1 MTVESQPPAAGDD
14 VRRGAVLAILSL
26 AAFMA
31 SLDLFIVNVA
41 FDDIGR
47 DFGGTPL
54 SDLSWILN
62 GYAIVFAALLIPLGR
77 LADRYGRKAGF
88 LVGLGVFTAASLAC
102 ALCTG
107 LWPLVVARLLQAAGA
122 AALTPASLGLLLTV
136 FPPERRVG
144 AVRVWAATG
153 AMAAAAGPVVGGL
166 LVQASWRWVFV
177 VNVPVGVLALVA
189 AWRLVPGSR
198 DTSVSRAPDL
208 LGAVVAAVAFGSLSL
223 GLVKGEAWGWAAAG
237 TLGAFAV
244 AAAALA
250 WSWVRA
256 NRHPSPIVEPALLRV
271 RPFAWANLTAIL
283 FNTAFAANLL
293 ASVLW
298 MQQVW
303 GWSALRSGLGFAPGP
318 LMVPVF
324 AAVSQRFAARVPLGR
339 VAALGCLLFAAGLGL
354 VTASASAEPHYAT
367 QLLPGLLIAGAGV
380 GLALPTILSAASAD
394 LPPSR
399 TATGSAVVNMSR
411 QVGAVLGVSLLVA
424 VLGTPASYG
433 EAHTAFVRA
442 WLICAVFSVLA
453 AAAAPR
459 MSPRRPTTATEPVP
473 APAAAA

>member
-1 MTVESQPPAAGDD
+1 
-14 VRRGAVLAILSL
+14 
-26 AAFMA
+26 
-31 SLDLFIVNVA
+31 
-41 FDDIGR
+41 
-47 DFGGTPL
+47 
-54 SDLSWILN
+54 
-62 GYAIVFAALLIPLGR
+62 
-77 LADRYGRKAGF
+77 
-88 LVGLGVFTAASLAC
+88 
-102 ALCTG
+102 
-107 LWPLVVARLLQAAGA
+107 
-122 AALTPASLGLLLTV
+122 
-136 FPPERRVG
+136 
-144 AVRVWAATG
+144 
-153 AMAAAAGPVVGGL
+153 
-166 LVQASWRWVFV
+166 
-177 VNVPVGVLALVA
+177 
-189 AWRLVPGSR
+189 
-198 DTSVSRAPDL
+198 VSRAPDL

-223 GLVKGEAWGWAAAG
+223 GLVKGEQWGWLAAG
-237 TLGAFAV
+237 TMGAFGAAAV
-244 AAAALA
+244 ALV
-250 WSWVRA
+250 WSWLRA

-354 VTASASAEPHYAT
+354 VTASAGPEPHYVT
-367 QLLPGLLIAGAGV
+367 QFLPGLLIAGAGV

-424 VLGTPASYG
+424 VLGTPASYA
-433 EAHTAFVRA
+433 EAHTAYVHA
-442 WLICAVFSVLA
+442 WLGCTVISVLA

-459 MSPRRPTTATEPVP
+459 MSRREPAPSADPVPTP
-473 APAAAA
+473 APAT

>member
-1 MTVESQPPAAGDD
+1 MTNQSQVAPAPDG
-14 VRRGAVLAILSL
+14 VRRGAVLAVLSL
-26 AAFMA
+26 AAFVA

-41 FDDIGR
+41 FEDIGR

-54 SDLSWILN
+54 ADLSWVLN

-88 LVGLGVFTAASLAC
+88 LAGLAVFTAASLAC
-102 ALCTG
+102 ALCTS
-107 LWPLVVARLLQAAGA
+107 LWPLVAARVLQAAGA
-122 AALTPASLGLLLTV
+122 AALTPASLGLLLAV

-153 AMAAAAGPVVGGL
+153 AMAAAAGPVVGGV
-166 LVQASWRWVFV
+166 LVEAAWQWVFV
-177 VNVPVGVLALVA
+177 VNVPIGLLALVA

-198 DTSVSRAPDL
+198 DVSVSRMPDL
-208 LGAVVAAVAFGSLSL
+208 LGAAVAAVAFGALSL
-223 GLVKGEAWGWAAAG
+223 GLVKGEAWGWASGG

-244 AAAALA
+244 AVAGVA

-256 NRHPSPIVEPALLRV
+256 NRHPSPLVEPALLRV
-271 RPFAWANLTAIL
+271 RPFAWANLTALL
-283 FNTAFAANLL
+283 FTAAFAANLL
-293 ASVLW
+293 ASLLW

-303 GWSALRSGLGFAPGP
+303 GWSALRTGLAFAPGP

-324 AAVSQRFAARVPLGR
+324 AAVSQRFAGRVPLGR

-354 VTASASAEPHYAT
+354 VTASIGAEPHYAT
-367 QLLPGLLIAGAGV
+367 DLLPGVLVAGAGV

-411 QVGAVLGVSLLVA
+411 QLGAVLGVSLLVA
-424 VLGTPASYG
+424 VLGTPATYG
-433 EAHTAFVRA
+433 EAHTAFVHA
-442 WLICAVFSVLA
+442 LVGCAAASLLA

-459 MSPRRPTTATEPVP
+459 MSPRGPTTGVGPVP
-473 APAAAA
+473 APAVAT